1 MLVQT
6 QQNQQI
12 ARTGVLVQKKV
23 YIKIGKKNI
32 LGFSELEVILS

>member
-12 ARTGVLVQKKV
+12 ARTGVLVQKKM
-23 YIKIGKKNI
+23 YIKIEKKNI
-32 LGFSELEVILS
+32 LGFSGLKMILS